1 MTLIYH
7 IFLSCQITVLE
18 SSKPNV
24 KKNQQSPSVKYQTSN
39 DPSQLSVSSAWPST
53 RNLWSNFND
62 DFFSK
67 GFDGTSFGNWRSDIE
82 ERSNRV
88 LNGYNPDPPKVETS
102 SEGNLIYLKL
112 RPMKYKK
119 VTIRYH

>member
-1 MTLIYH
+1 M
-7 IFLSCQITVLE
+7 
-18 SSKPNV
+18 
-24 KKNQQSPSVKYQTSN
+24 KYQTSN

-88 LNGYNPDPPKVETS
+88 LNGYNTDPPKAKTS
-102 SEGNLIYLKL
+102 SQGNLIYLKL
-112 RPMKYKK
+112 ER
-119 VTIRYH
+119 IRLIFIIPISMNV

>member
-1 MTLIYH
+1 MALLYDTFACPIL
-7 IFLSCQITVLE
+7 VLE
-18 SSKPNV
+18 SSKPKV
-24 KKNQQSPSVKYQTSN
+24 KKNQQSPSVKYQSSN

-88 LNGYNPDPPKVETS
+88 LHGYNTDPPKAETS

-112 RPMKYKK
+112 RPMKYRS
-119 VTIRYH
+119 IN

>member
-1 MTLIYH
+1 MY
-7 IFLSCQITVLE
+7 FSCQILVLE
-18 SSKPNV
+18 PSKPNV

-88 LNGYNPDPPKVETS
+88 LNGYNSEPPTVETS
-102 SEGNLIYLKL
+102 SEGNLIYRKL
-112 RPMKYKK
+112 SRTRHIIM
-119 VTIRYH
+119 IQ

>member
-1 MTLIYH
+1 M
-7 IFLSCQITVLE
+7 
-18 SSKPNV
+18 
-24 KKNQQSPSVKYQTSN
+24 KYQTSN
-39 DPSQLSVSSAWPST
+39 DPSQLSVSNAWPST

-88 LNGYNPDPPKVETS
+88 LHGYNPYPPKVETS

-112 RPMKYKK
+112 RPIKYIKHMGKK
-119 VTIRYH
+119 